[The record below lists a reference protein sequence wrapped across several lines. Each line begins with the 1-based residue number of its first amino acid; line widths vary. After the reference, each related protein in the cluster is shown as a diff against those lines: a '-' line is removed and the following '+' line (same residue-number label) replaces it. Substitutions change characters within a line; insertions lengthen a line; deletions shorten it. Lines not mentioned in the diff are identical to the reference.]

1 MSGGPAAPQQ
11 ERSRRSAQQI
21 LAAAVDVLTADGIAD
36 FTMSSVSE
44 LAGLSVGGVYGRFP
58 NKQSL
63 LREVKNEVLTELEE
77 AIAERLAAVGESG
90 GGPAEVLEAFVTG
103 LSEHL
108 YARTRLFAFVFLQSA
123 DDAVMRRRGFDF
135 HQRMKDALRDA
146 LAPYP
151 IEPAG
156 PGEADRIDVVYEVVV
171 QSITIRA
178 VSAGTIADGE
188 RTYRSVPGWR
198 QYAAELTEIALL
210 YLTSPP
216 RRSS

>member
-156 PGEADRIDVVYEVVV
+156 PGRRTG
-171 QSITIRA
+171 STSSTRSWCRA
-178 VSAGTIADGE
+178 SPSAPSRPAPSPTASAP
-188 RTYRSVPGWR
+188 TARSPAG
-198 QYAAELTEIALL
+198 AST
-210 YLTSPP
+210 P
-216 RRSS
+216 RS